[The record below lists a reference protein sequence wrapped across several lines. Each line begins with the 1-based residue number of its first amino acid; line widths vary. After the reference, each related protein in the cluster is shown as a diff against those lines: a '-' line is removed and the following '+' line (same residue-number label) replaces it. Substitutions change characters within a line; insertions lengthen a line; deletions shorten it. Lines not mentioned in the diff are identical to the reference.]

1 MFLDILGHRVN
12 TVSFGHGPRTIVGA
26 GGWIGDWELWQQPF
40 EILSQRYRVITYD
53 HVGAGE
59 TTVPLDVLTFESLV
73 EMVFGV
79 IDAYEVKRCVLA
91 GESYGATVAIMAALQ
106 QPDRFESLVLVDGAP
121 GGFDH
126 SGTRRFVSALR
137 SDFDRTIAR
146 FVDWIT
152 PEPDVEHIRR
162 WLRHILHRS
171 EPEAA
176 ARLVECM
183 FNVDLTDR
191 LVELA
196 LPTLIVHG
204 ELDPIAH
211 STVAVAEAMARSIP
225 GSRLAVISGA
235 GHVPTLTRPREVAE
249 AIEGFFGA

>member
-126 SGTRRFVSALR
+126 SGTRRFVRPSGLT
-137 SDFDRTIAR
+137 SIAPSR
-146 FVDWIT
+146 V
-152 PEPDVEHIRR
+152 
-162 WLRHILHRS
+162 S
-171 EPEAA
+171 
-176 ARLVECM
+176 
-183 FNVDLTDR
+183 
-191 LVELA
+191 
-196 LPTLIVHG
+196 
-204 ELDPIAH
+204 
-211 STVAVAEAMARSIP
+211 ST
-225 GSRLAVISGA
+225 GSRRSRTWSTFAA
-235 GHVPTLTRPREVAE
+235 GFDTFCIDLNPRRPRASWS
-249 AIEGFFGA
+249 ACSTST